1 MDNSMVLPSECF
13 ICKKTFDLSFASH
26 KLNTVRHMKSH
37 EKSKKRKIKDES
49 SNITSD
55 IKRRTDNNSTDI
67 AIPTKLF
74 KTYPINMS
82 YPEDKEWE
90 AFKESKSHKL
100 QRSDSVHLIPI
111 ETFISG
117 VKCFKLTDACSL
129 QLQEFDDKVQLE
141 SLLFEFCHKN
151 MND

>member
-1 MDNSMVLPSECF
+1 M
-13 ICKKTFDLSFASH
+13 TA
-26 KLNTVRHMKSH
+26 
-37 EKSKKRKIKDES
+37 
-49 SNITSD
+49 
-55 IKRRTDNNSTDI
+55 
-67 AIPTKLF
+67 
-74 KTYPINMS
+74 
-82 YPEDKEWE
+82 
-90 AFKESKSHKL
+90 
-100 QRSDSVHLIPI
+100 SVHLIPI